1 MEHEQPRYIV
11 FFIMQIFYSSVEC
24 CVACDINATPSNTF
38 PFIFVGSRIQHI
50 DDIYFFFKTF
60 WLIDLFIY
68 LAQVESVIN
77 FIRMFTRRDYEYFS
91 SRRIESVWHW
101 NDLFVF
107 LFSVYRQDVRCSVG
121 NFFLPE
127 PRTNIVLRGFK
138 KCARV
143 QSILYPFYGR
153 RKLEES
159 ILNKEK

>member
-50 DDIYFFFKTF
+50 DDIYIYIYIYVYIHITNIYIYIYFFFKTF

-121 NFFLPE
+121 NFFFA
-127 PRTNIVLRGFK
+127 RTANEYRTSRF
-138 KCARV
+138 
-143 QSILYPFYGR
+143 
-153 RKLEES
+153 
-159 ILNKEK
+159 